1 MMMLVNLA
9 KANNINKLPSYG
21 DELDNDG
28 NKFHKD
34 DVFQNAG
41 MCFQNEKIS
50 WIRWLQLG

>member
-1 MMMLVNLA
+1 MMLVNLA